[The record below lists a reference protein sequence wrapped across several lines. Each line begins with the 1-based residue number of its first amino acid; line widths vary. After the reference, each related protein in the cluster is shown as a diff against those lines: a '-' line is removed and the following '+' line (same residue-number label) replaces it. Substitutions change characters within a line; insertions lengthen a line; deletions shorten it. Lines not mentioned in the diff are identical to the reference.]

1 MTKDLLKSSVVY
13 TFLGF
18 LPLSFSLVFTP
29 IYLNYMSESEYGLLN
44 LFMVYSGILSQIYSL
59 GISSIFT
66 YQFWDVYQDKQK
78 LKELISS
85 TLGGILL
92 IQVIM
97 ISILS
102 IIGKPLLK
110 YLVANDEF
118 TFTPFFICTLLFAAF
133 MVHYELFL
141 ALFRNQSNLKAFSWL
156 AVGSLALMTI
166 GSLIGVVWLEMQ
178 AEGAVYGR
186 LFGYGI
192 LVVFFAASLIKKF
205 GLSLNFNKLK
215 GMLILGV
222 PVFINGLIGSFGYG
236 IDKIMVERILSLE
249 ALGIYAFAVVIAS
262 TLETLF
268 NALNNALSPTI
279 YKMMKETKK
288 VKDAEINRLVHAII
302 LVLIIAISILLI
314 VLQPVLNVLIPQN
327 FHEAA
332 QYVPILVVAILW
344 RAFTTIEVMA
354 LYKKKKTNYF
364 VYNQITFLTA
374 AVVFGYFLLNQFGLL
389 GIAMA
394 IYIARVIEF
403 IVMKLLVNS
412 VDNLDLDLKRLQ
424 LATIIFSI
432 VSFTAAFLYFET
444 NSQIFYTIPFFCAVI
459 LCVSLLQKESKEFI
473 KILKYRNQ
481 SL

>member
-364 VYNQITFLTA
+364 IYNQITFLSS
-374 AVVFGYFLLNQFGLL
+374 AVLFGYFLLNSFGLL

-403 IVMKLLVNS
+403 IVMKLLVKR

-424 LATIIFSI
+424 LATIIFSL

-444 NSQIFYTIPFFCAVI
+444 NSQLYYTFPFFCAVL
-459 LCVSLLQKESKEFI
+459 LCLSILQKESKELI
-473 KILKYRNQ
+473 KILKYKKQ
-481 SL
+481 KF

>member
-1 MTKDLLKSSVVY
+1 
-13 TFLGF
+13 
-18 LPLSFSLVFTP
+18 
-29 IYLNYMSESEYGLLN
+29 MSESEYGLLN

-268 NALNNALSPTI
+268 NALNNAISPTI